1 MDTMRNK
8 VQIVKSDSRDRF
20 YFFFYIGKYWTHYN
34 VLQ

>member
-20 YFFFYIGKYWTHYN
+20 YFFYIGKYWTHYN